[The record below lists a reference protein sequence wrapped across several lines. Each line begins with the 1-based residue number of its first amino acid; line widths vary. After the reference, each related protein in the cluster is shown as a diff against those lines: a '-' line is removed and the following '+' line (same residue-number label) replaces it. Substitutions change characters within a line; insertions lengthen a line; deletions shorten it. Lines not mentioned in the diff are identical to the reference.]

1 MTSFVCR
8 TLKCFPHQMLNYSK
22 LQLLR
27 HSPVL
32 LLQRPKSS
40 ESNLSPAETA
50 ARTNWK
56 CRQDLATAFRGLDFY
71 GMGEGVCTHLTM
83 IAPALNGNG
92 DVMLMIPHGLHWS
105 QVCSNL
111 VHLCEML
118 VCVTGALIVWDTWRL
133 QTSGVYAV
141 LWNNSD
147 DNDQGGENKENSTI
161 KSWGCF
167 NKMMPELQ
175 GDYF

>member
-8 TLKCFPHQMLNYSK
+8 TLKCFPRQVLNYSTR
-22 LQLLR
+22 QLLR

-32 LLQRPKSS
+32 LLKRPKSS

-83 IAPALNGNG
+83 IAPALNGDG

-111 VHLCEML
+111 VHLCDML
-118 VCVTGALIVWDTWRL
+118 VCVIRINDRPSTKSRSDKTLDWIRLVICLWQQVVAIVPFLLIFPTV
-133 QTSGVYAV
+133 S
-141 LWNNSD
+141 
-147 DNDQGGENKENSTI
+147 
-161 KSWGCF
+161 
-167 NKMMPELQ
+167 
-175 GDYF
+175 

>member
-8 TLKCFPHQMLNYSK
+8 TLKCFPRQVLNYSTR
-22 LQLLR
+22 QLLR

-32 LLQRPKSS
+32 LLKRPKSS

-83 IAPALNGNG
+83 IAPALNGDG

-111 VHLCEML
+111 VHLCDML
-118 VCVTGALIVWDTWRL
+118 VCVIRINDRPSTKSRSDKTLDWIRL
-133 QTSGVYAV
+133 VIC
-141 LWNNSD
+141 L
-147 DNDQGGENKENSTI
+147 
-161 KSWGCF
+161 
-167 NKMMPELQ
+167 
-175 GDYF
+175 